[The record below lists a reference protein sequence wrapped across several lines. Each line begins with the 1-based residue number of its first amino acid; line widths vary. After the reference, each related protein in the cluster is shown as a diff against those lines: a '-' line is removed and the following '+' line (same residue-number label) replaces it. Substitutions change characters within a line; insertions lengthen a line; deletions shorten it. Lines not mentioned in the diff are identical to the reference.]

1 MKRSRG
7 LLRGRRKRQSCGELE
22 KEEEANFQGGCVLH
36 AWNFALGKWTVEKG
50 RDCLVDYRGWFK
62 VEKERAD

>member
-36 AWNFALGKWTVEKG
+36 AISRLENGQWK
-50 RDCLVDYRGWFK
+50 RGG
-62 VEKERAD
+62 VV